1 MRKVVLSDA
10 STSATAFEQRL
21 EQDGFG
27 VFPAC
32 LDEATVEL
40 LNKQFDDTA
49 AILKEISYP
58 FQVFG
63 GLQYHGPC
71 VKSWRPY
78 LGQSALRSEGF
89 SSIKLEAQIGK
100 RFGTKI

>member
-1 MRKVVLSDA
+1 MGKVILCDA
-10 STSATAFEQRL
+10 NTTINAFKQRV
-21 EQDGFG
+21 EQDGFA
-27 VFPAC
+27 VVPAC
-32 LDEATVEL
+32 LDEATWNYSTNNL
-40 LNKQFDDTA
+40 TTP

-63 GLQYHGPC
+63 RLQYHGPC

-89 SSIKLEAQIGK
+89 SSIRLEAQIGK
-100 RFGTKI
+100 WFGTKI

>member
-1 MRKVVLSDA
+1 MVLSDA
-10 STSATAFEQRL
+10 STSATAFKPRL

-27 VFPAC
+27 LSARAWMKPQWNSSTNN
-32 LDEATVEL
+32 LT
-40 LNKQFDDTA
+40 TP

-58 FQVFG
+58 YQVFG
-63 GLQYHGPC
+63 RLQYHGPC

-89 SSIKLEAQIGK
+89 SSIRLDAHIGK
-100 RFGTKI
+100 WFGTKM